1 MVLAV
6 TVRGEGRPIV
16 LLPWFGLDSAVM
28 AAAFEPVF
36 SATTGWR
43 RIYVDLPG
51 TGRSSPVAAN
61 SDAVLDA
68 VRETVDSIVG
78 AEPYLLAGCSY
89 GGYLAAGLAR
99 RTPARVAALLLV
111 CAGVKIRPADRNLDQ
126 VLSPT
131 PQQNWL
137 DDVPAGLHDH
147 LARAIGNQT
156 RSVASSIAAAITLGG
171 SGDDG
176 YLERLRST
184 GYELSDERSPRTF
197 DGNVTV
203 LAGRQD
209 RIAGFLDQFAALSLY
224 PQGSFVALNAAG
236 HYLPFEQ
243 PQRFK
248 AITLD
253 WLARAERP

>member
-6 TVRGEGRPIV
+6 TIHGEGRPIV

-43 RIYVDLPG
+43 RIYLDLPG
-51 TGRSSPVAAN
+51 TGKSSPVAAN

-68 VRETVDSIVG
+68 VRDTVDSVVG
-78 AEPYLLAGCSY
+78 ATPYLLAGCSY

-99 RTPARVAALLLV
+99 RTPAQVSALLLV
-111 CAGVKIRPADRNLDQ
+111 CAGVKIRPEDRNLDQ
-126 VLSPT
+126 VLSST
-131 PQQNWL
+131 PQRDWL
-137 DDVPAGLHDH
+137 DDVPTGLHDH
-147 LARAIGNQT
+147 FARAIGNQT
-156 RSVASSIAAAITLGG
+156 RSVASSVAVAMALGG
-171 SGDDG
+171 SGDDD
-176 YLERLRST
+176 YLTRLRST
-184 GYELSDERSPRTF
+184 GYQLSDERSPRRF
-197 DGNVTV
+197 DGEVTV

-224 PQGSFVALNAAG
+224 PQGSFIALSAAG

-248 AITLD
+248 AIALD
-253 WLARAERP
+253 WLARA